1 MEEVKRNDDE
11 LFAALN
17 KARKKKRRKK
27 LLTVLII
34 VVLVV
39 IGLMVAFSYLR
50 ARVEESLASSTQ
62 DVLRYEVGYGSVST
76 RVAGSGTIR
85 DVDTEEI
92 TVPAGVEIDEV
103 LVEANTRIRQGEII
117 ARVDTASVLSAL
129 ADIQETIND
138 LDKQLASA
146 AKDAV
151 STNLTAGAAGRV
163 KKLYIDNGTDVAACM
178 VENGALAVISLDGYM
193 AVDIQTDMLSG
204 GETVS
209 AVREDGSSIAGKV
222 DLVIGDKATILV
234 TDNGPRLDE
243 QITVRDAEGTELGKG
258 TLYVHNP
265 LRVIGFTG
273 TVSAVSARENQS
285 VYANSA
291 ICRLKD
297 TSYSARYDS
306 ILKQR
311 HAAEETL
318 MELLALGQNGALL
331 APFDGTVLTVEYG
344 NESDGQDAASAQM
357 SAYGGSAVEASRSS
371 TDGTVIVTMSR
382 DEQMEVTIS
391 VDEADILSLQLG
403 QTAEVTISSIGENT
417 TAGKVT
423 EIDKTASS
431 SSGVTAYSAV
441 VTFEKAA
448 NMLNGMT
455 ADVVINIEGTENVLI
470 LPADAVHR
478 TSAISFVYTAYDE
491 ENGVFGGMHPIET
504 GISNDEFVEL
514 LSGLQAGDVVYY
526 TEKETAVGFA
536 FGGGFGG
543 GPGSGMQSGG
553 RQRGNTQGGRRPS
566 FR

>member
-151 STNLTAGAAGRV
+151 STNVTAGAAGRV

-478 TSAISFVYTAYDE
+478 TSAISFVYTDYDE